1 MSALKATAMY
11 VREETL
17 SQIQRVAKR
26 TGLSIS
32 ALIRL
37 LLISSLRAGPVR
49 TGKKENLRM
58 LTIKLPV
65 WLNLE
70 LWEQS
75 KTRRV
80 SRGAIVRGILESVD
94 WDRLEQDIMSGEF
107 YRRWAKKEGQDGG
120 DATHR

>member
-26 TGLSIS
+26 TGLSTS

-37 LLISSLRAGPVR
+37 LLISGLRAGPVR
-49 TGKKENLRM
+49 TGEKKNLQM
-58 LTIKLPV
+58 LPIKLPV
-65 WLNLE
+65 WLILE

-75 KTRRV
+75 KTRKV

-107 YRRWAKKEGQDGG
+107 YRHWAKKEGQDGG

>member
-11 VREETL
+11 VHEETL
-17 SQIQRVAKR
+17 SQIQRVAEKM
-26 TGLSIS
+26 GLSTS
-32 ALIRL
+32 VLIRL
-37 LLISSLRAGPVR
+37 FLLSGLRAKPVK
-49 TGKKENLRM
+49 TGEKENLRM

-65 WLNLE
+65 WLILE

-75 KTRRV
+75 KTRKV
-80 SRGAIVRGILESVD
+80 SRGAIARGILESVD
-94 WDRLEQDIMSGEF
+94 WNRLEQDIMSGEF